1 MAVRFEGIRIEH
13 GRVTITHGDPPLS
26 PPEVAVLGTGPSGL
40 AAAKALLEHGLRP
53 VVFEAAANAG
63 GMWEGPG
70 RGAWS
75 DFARTNISRY
85 SCVFSDLDWP
95 ADSEVF
101 PIRRDL
107 ARYLRHYADTFDLS
121 RHVRFGTTVNGVCP
135 VEGERML
142 AACRLARRTNGQA
155 VRPCST
161 TW

>member
-1 MAVRFEGIRIEH
+1 M
-13 GRVTITHGDPPLS
+13 T

-53 VVFEAAANAG
+53 VVFEAAANIG

-85 SCVFSDLDWP
+85 SCAFSDLAWP
-95 ADSEVF
+95 EDSEVF

-107 ARYLRHYADTFDLS
+107 LRYLRHYADTFDLA
-121 RHVRFGTTVNGVCP
+121 RYVRFGTHVD
-135 VEGERML
+135 
-142 AACRLARRTNGQA
+142 A
-155 VRPCST
+155 VRQIGDGGWLIDWEDAAASGSSRFDHVVIAC
-161 TW
+161 